1 MRKKVVAMM
10 MAAALVVSTAACGSS
25 GSSSSSKANQTQEVR
40 QQQLLKLQTKINHSY
55 GLTVSLLTVL
65 QENWIRQLLTLTKIL
80 TM

>member
-1 MRKKVVAMM
+1 MKKKIVAIMM
-10 MAAALVVSTAACGSS
+10 MAALALSTAACGSDGRS
-25 GSSSSSKANQTQEVR
+25 GGGTQTGSTVEDSH
-40 QQQLLKLQTKINHSY
+40 LHLKLQTKINHSY

>member
-25 GSSSSSKANQTQEVR
+25 GMLKERLTQEVN

>member
-10 MAAALVVSTAACGSS
+10 MAAALVAR
-25 GSSSSSKANQTQEVR
+25 ANQTQEVR